1 MLIQF
6 RALKYKLKIKDCE
19 EGKHILQFQVH
30 CAEFG
35 TPKQFVVDDPKQEYE
50 LKEYGDKIAVLDKKY
65 YFMN

>member
-1 MLIQF
+1 M
-6 RALKYKLKIKDCE
+6 KDCE

-30 CAEFG
+30 CTEFG